1 MVIVI
6 IWVVIMESWQTLIE
20 RGNHCFDNQAW
31 TEAENYYYQAES
43 MIEQEWQQDVE
54 NVELLLAWVASL
66 HNLSNLFE
74 AQGEAQVALRY
85 LTLPHYRLLTL
96 YRESVLSDESEIM
109 MYRAIK
115 ITLLPLLEFSR
126 RYPICNSCLEHL
138 QATKEWLLTPN
149 KTLH

>member
-1 MVIVI
+1 MK
-6 IWVVIMESWQTLIE
+6 SWQTLIE
-20 RGNHCFDNQAW
+20 RGNHSFDAQDW
-31 TEAENYYYQAES
+31 LEAENCYYQAES
-43 MIEQEWQQDVE
+43 IIEKEWQQDLE

-66 HNLSNLFE
+66 HNLASLFE

-96 YRESVLSDESEIM
+96 YRESALNDESEQM

-115 ITLLPLLEFSR
+115 VTLFPLLEFSR
-126 RYPICNSCLEHL
+126 RYPICSSCLEHL
-138 QATKEWLLTPN
+138 QATKEWLLTPY